1 MNIASHHHE
10 LAILVRA
17 VAFPNLSTASSHIG
31 VSQPQLSRVV
41 QKLEEALGLPLL
53 DRTARRKSGW
63 TRQALEIAEAY
74 ARAAARMDAELAQV
88 LEEGKTDSLRVGT
101 LEGCIPYTNRMLAR
115 LLDALPLRRLEI
127 DVEDV
132 GGLEEQF
139 LKGRLDVILSLRSPG
154 RKKYRHELEL
164 GTQRLEQVKRRFRTG
179 REVQLLSSFEAATQ
193 SEAAREGALQVVS
206 NSLAVKRHWLEE
218 LGGESSIPGDLQKRK
233 LPASEP
239 HVTIWMVGSELL
251 SQSVWNSLASAAR
264 SAQTGRRPIP

>member
-1 MNIASHHHE
+1 MNIASFHHE

-17 VAFPNLSTASSHIG
+17 VAFPNLSTASTHIG

-41 QKLEEALGLPLL
+41 QKLEEGLGLPLL
-53 DRTARRKSGW
+53 DRTARRNSGW
-63 TRQALEIAEAY
+63 TRRALGIAEAY

-88 LEEGKTDSLRVGT
+88 LEGGTTESLRIGT

-115 LLDALPLRRLEI
+115 LLDSLPLKRLEI

-139 LKGRLDVILSLRSPG
+139 LKGGLDVILSLRSPG

-164 GTQRLEQVKRRFRTG
+164 GTQLLEQVRRRPLGG
-179 REVQLLSSFEAATQ
+179 REVQLLSSFEAATR
-193 SEAAREGALQVVS
+193 SGPGREGALQVVS

-218 LGGESSIPGDLQKRK
+218 LGGESFIPGELQKRK
-233 LPASEP
+233 LPPSEP

-251 SQSVWNSLASAAR
+251 PQSVWGALVGAAQA
-264 SAQTGRRPIP
+264 AQAGRRPMP